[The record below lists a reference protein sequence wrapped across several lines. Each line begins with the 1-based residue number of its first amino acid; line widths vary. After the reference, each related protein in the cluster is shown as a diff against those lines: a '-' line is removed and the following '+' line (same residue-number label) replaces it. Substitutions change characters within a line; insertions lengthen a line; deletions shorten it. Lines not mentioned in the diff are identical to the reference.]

1 VYSEKYS
8 VSLLP
13 STRGFGGKSL
23 DGCVIVTATGL
34 LGALVSNGCDDLS
47 KPITALEKMV
57 AVRNQISFA
66 DMAYSKGN
74 LDSIYTVVIR

>member
-1 VYSEKYS
+1 MVYSEKYN

-34 LGALVSNGCDDLS
+34 LGTLVSNGCEDLS
-47 KPITALEKMV
+47 KPIIASEKMV
-57 AVRNQISFA
+57 AVRNQIMFA
-66 DMAYSKGN
+66 DMAYSKG
-74 LDSIYTVVIR
+74 DI